1 LQYVLVNKL
10 DEIVDKVEM
19 SDVGLNGAKTYFVG
33 RKQIEVQE
41 FDKLW
46 KVMSRQEYDTQ
57 FEATNRKPSSVTP
70 YQWWE
75 EDKVETDEALNGKDG
90 LG

>member
-1 LQYVLVNKL
+1 MSYVLVNRF
-10 DEIVDKVEM
+10 DEIVYTCDSE
-19 SDVGLNGAKTYFVG
+19 SLDEAKNFFISV
-33 RKQIEVQE
+33 KQIDEE
-41 FDKLW
+41 KFDNLW
-46 KVMSRQEYDTQ
+46 KVMKRDEYDTN
-57 FEATNRKPSSVTP
+57 FKNAIREPSSVTP

>member
-1 LQYVLVNKL
+1 MSYVLVNRF
-10 DEIVDKVEM
+10 DEIVHTCE
-19 SDVGLNGAKTYFVG
+19 SESLGEAKNFFISV
-33 RKQIEVQE
+33 KQIDEE
-41 FDKLW
+41 KFNNLW
-46 KVMSRQEYDTQ
+46 KVMKRDEYDTN
-57 FEATNRKPSSVTP
+57 FKNAIREPSSVTP